1 MTLIRSN
8 KLPVK
13 HPGVVF
19 YERCLKAHGIEKKT
33 AAQYLHMSAKQ
44 VYEFTNGR
52 SSVSTKLAL
61 KLCKATGISAEFWL
75 NLQHMHDLYMARDEV
90 IDAEPLY
97 AFG

>member
-1 MTLIRSN
+1 MTLIKSN

-19 YERCLKAHGIEKKT
+19 YERCLKARGIEKKV
-33 AAQYLHMSAKQ
+33 AAQHLNMSAKQ
-44 VYEFTNGR
+44 IYEFTNGR

-61 KLCKATGISAEFWL
+61 KLYKATGISAEFWL
-75 NLQHMHDLYMARDEV
+75 NLQHMYDLYMARDEV
-90 IDAEPLY
+90 IEAQPLY